1 MAFPAHGTTAN
12 EDLGLDR
19 ERLADL
25 RNRVQHAID
34 KGPLPSIQI
43 ALARNGKLALFETFG
58 AADNST
64 RYNVFS
70 CTKPVVA
77 SAIWRL
83 MGEGLI
89 AIDRPVADYMEGF
102 AANGKQAVTVE
113 QVLCH
118 TAGSAPGADGRARLV
133 DT

>member
-1 MAFPAHGTTAN
+1 MAFPDHGTNAN
-12 EDLGLDR
+12 DDIGLDR
-19 ERLADL
+19 ERLTDL

-58 AADNST
+58 AADNIT
-64 RYNVFS
+64 RYNIFS

-89 AIDRPVADYMEGF
+89 EIDRPVADYMERPSPTT
-102 AANGKQAVTVE
+102 AN
-113 QVLCH
+113 
-118 TAGSAPGADGRARLV
+118 RR
-133 DT
+133 